1 MPPMTNREKSAEAE
15 AVQATQAVQ
24 AALDRRDGGGDSG

>member
-1 MPPMTNREKSAEAE
+1 MPPMTNREKSDE